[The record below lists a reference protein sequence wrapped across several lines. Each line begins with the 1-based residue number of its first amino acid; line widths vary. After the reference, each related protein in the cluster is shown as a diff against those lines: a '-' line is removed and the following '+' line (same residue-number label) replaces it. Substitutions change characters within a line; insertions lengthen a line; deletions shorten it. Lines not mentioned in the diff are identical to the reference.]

1 MGHVQVAAENDR
13 FLAIESLQIAAEIIL
28 PCHPIVQSLQTILR
42 IGRVAAHQEEI
53 VHLKRYHAPFMVVFI
68 LANAVGH
75 AEWIVLGKDGRA
87 AIAFLVGIVPITLV
101 AFEGQI
107 ELSRLHLRLLKT
119 EEVGIQLLEYL
130 AEALALAGTQ
140 AVHIPTNESH

>member
-1 MGHVQVAAENDR
+1 
-13 FLAIESLQIAAEIIL
+13 
-28 PCHPIVQSLQTILR
+28 
-42 IGRVAAHQEEI
+42 
-53 VHLKRYHAPFMVVFI
+53 MVVFI
-68 LANAVGH
+68 PTNAVGH
-75 AEWIVLGKDGRA
+75 AEWIVLGKDSRA